1 MDGMQEDEGKE
12 NGGGNGWGGQRR
24 EKDSDKQGRNIIKE
38 REWSR
43 RVKDERN
50 VVGKER
56 GSRMEEEQ
64 NGAGGVSRGEC
75 RRKRTGKGGKVG

>member
-56 GSRMEEEQ
+56 E
-64 NGAGGVSRGEC
+64 GAGWKKNRMGQ
-75 RRKRTGKGGKVG
+75 VG